1 MVPREWYRKGRVCVS
16 NNGLSDLVS
25 GRFMDWLRA
34 IIVGSISVQMCD
46 DAVRAIVMIVVA
58 AWITP
63 ARNSLGVSGWLSG
76 RM

>member
-1 MVPREWYRKGRVCVS
+1 MVPREWGCEGRVCVS

-25 GRFMDWLRA
+25 SRWLRA
-34 IIVGSISVQMCD
+34 IIVGSMSVQMCD

-63 ARNSLGVSGWLSG
+63 ARNS
-76 RM
+76 